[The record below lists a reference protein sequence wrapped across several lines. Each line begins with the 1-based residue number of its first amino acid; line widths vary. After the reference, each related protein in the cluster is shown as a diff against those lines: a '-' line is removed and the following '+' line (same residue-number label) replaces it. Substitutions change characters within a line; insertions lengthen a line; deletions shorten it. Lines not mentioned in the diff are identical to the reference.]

1 MNNLSMQERLQE
13 IVKERTLATRFRQAV
28 QYCKDT
34 SGYSNM
40 MTERHM
46 GPDDRMK
53 MERCLTQ
60 NFLLKFGMDV
70 FGKRDL
76 LYIDMRGDQDVAK
89 QYSME
94 MLPTPYKPP
103 KEEKAAAE
111 AGGDEGGDDGAADGG
126 DDDE

>member
-1 MNNLSMQERLQE
+1 
-13 IVKERTLATRFRQAV
+13 
-28 QYCKDT
+28 
-34 SGYSNM
+34 
-40 MTERHM
+40 MTDRHM

-89 QYSME
+89 MYNME
-94 MLPTPYKPP
+94 RLPKPYQPP
-103 KEEKAAAE
+103 KEDKAAA
-111 AGGDEGGDDGAADGG
+111 AGDAEGDDDGAADAG
-126 DDDE
+126 DDEE

>member
-1 MNNLSMQERLQE
+1 MQERLQE

-40 MTERHM
+40 MTDRHM

-76 LYIDMRGDQDVAK
+76 LYIDMRGD
-89 QYSME
+89 
-94 MLPTPYKPP
+94 
-103 KEEKAAAE
+103 
-111 AGGDEGGDDGAADGG
+111 
-126 DDDE
+126 